1 MTLTNQ
7 DYDTLITELINEINA
22 VRNKYDAFSQFTE
35 TKVADFVHTNRHLKN
50 LHAAQTQELTQQLE
64 QRTQQ
69 LEQRT
74 QQLEQRTQQ
83 LTQRTQQLTQ
93 RTQELTQRTQD
104 LTQRTQDLAITNAQ
118 RAQLHAELVTLTAR
132 VNGLIIQRDKARS
145 RVKFLEVS
153 RAYRIEQKLRS
164 IASRL
169 LLRK

>member
-50 LHAAQTQELTQQLE
+50 LHAAQTPELI
-64 QRTQQ
+64 
-69 LEQRT
+69 
-74 QQLEQRTQQ
+74 
-83 LTQRTQQLTQ
+83 Q
-93 RTQELTQRTQD
+93 RTQE

-132 VNGLIIQRDKARS
+132 VDGLIMQRDKARS
-145 RVKFLEVS
+145 RVKFLEAT

>member
-74 QQLEQRTQQ
+74 QDLE
-83 LTQRTQQLTQ
+83 
-93 RTQELTQRTQD
+93 QRTQD

>member
-7 DYDTLITELINEINA
+7 DYDSLITELINEINA

-50 LHAAQTQELTQQLE
+50 LHAAQTQELTK
-64 QRTQQ
+64 
-69 LEQRT
+69 
-74 QQLEQRTQQ
+74 
-83 LTQRTQQLTQ
+83 
-93 RTQELTQRTQD
+93 RTQELTQRTQE

-132 VNGLIIQRDKARS
+132 VDGLIMQRDKARS
-145 RVKFLEVS
+145 RVKFLEAT

>member
-50 LHAAQTQELTQQLE
+50 LHAAQTQELTQRTQELTQRTQQLE

-83 LTQRTQQLTQ
+83 LEQRTQQL
-93 RTQELTQRTQD
+93 E
-104 LTQRTQDLAITNAQ
+104 QRTQDLAITNAQ

>member
-50 LHAAQTQELTQQLE
+50 LHAAQTQELTQ
-64 QRTQQ
+64 
-69 LEQRT
+69 
-74 QQLEQRTQQ
+74 
-83 LTQRTQQLTQ
+83 
-93 RTQELTQRTQD
+93 RTQE

-118 RAQLHAELVTLTAR
+118 RAQLHAELVALTAR
-132 VNGLIIQRDKARS
+132 VDGLIMQRDKARS
-145 RVKFLEVS
+145 RVKFLEAT

>member
-50 LHAAQTQELTQQLE
+50 LHAE
-64 QRTQQ
+64 
-69 LEQRT
+69 
-74 QQLEQRTQQ
+74 
-83 LTQRTQQLTQ
+83 
-93 RTQELTQRTQD
+93 RTQELTQRTQE

-118 RAQLHAELVTLTAR
+118 RAQLQAELVTLTAR
-132 VNGLIIQRDKARS
+132 VNGLIMQRDKARS
-145 RVKFLEVS
+145 RVKFLEAS

>member
-50 LHAAQTQELTQQLE
+50 LHAAQTQELTQ
-64 QRTQQ
+64 
-69 LEQRT
+69 
-74 QQLEQRTQQ
+74 
-83 LTQRTQQLTQ
+83 LTQ
-93 RTQELTQRTQD
+93 E

-132 VNGLIIQRDKARS
+132 VDGLIMQRDKARS
-145 RVKFLEVS
+145 RVKFLEAT

>member
-50 LHAAQTQELTQQLE
+50 LHAAQTQELTQ
-64 QRTQQ
+64 
-69 LEQRT
+69 
-74 QQLEQRTQQ
+74 
-83 LTQRTQQLTQ
+83 
-93 RTQELTQRTQD
+93 RTQELTQRTQE

-118 RAQLHAELVTLTAR
+118 RAQLHAELITLTAR
-132 VNGLIIQRDKARS
+132 VDGLIMQRDKARS
-145 RVKFLEVS
+145 RVKFLEAT

>member
-7 DYDTLITELINEINA
+7 DYDSLITELINEINA

-50 LHAAQTQELTQQLE
+50 LHAAQTQELTQ
-64 QRTQQ
+64 RTQ
-69 LEQRT
+69 E
-74 QQLEQRTQQ
+74 LEQRTQQ

-93 RTQELTQRTQD
+93 RTQQ

-132 VNGLIIQRDKARS
+132 VGGLIIQRDKARS
-145 RVKFLEVS
+145 RVKFLEAS
-153 RAYRIEQKLRS
+153 RAYRIEQKLRN
-164 IASRL
+164 IVSRL